1 MPRTTLFR
9 QLLQQRHLTTHE
21 AFAAQYERAAARL
34 AELDR
39 DPRLA
44 SLQVSPRQYDRWY
57 GGELLTLPRPD
68 ACRVLEHMLGRPV
81 SELFSTAYEDDSAYG
96 DSAYDVGLTHDHGD
110 LAHDRAEEPHTR
122 QPPTRRRTPSPPPP
136 REDDENP
143 LDIVARTRQ
152 LTASNAD
159 DATLAFLDSSLQGIA
174 GRYEQDGPYVL
185 RPQARQVRQLAHTL
199 LDGRQP
205 PRARRE
211 LFRLAA
217 RASGLLGYMAV
228 NTGDFALSEAYC
240 TEARDLSREIGDLD
254 TDLWACGT
262 FSFSLYYAGRYDEA
276 DACAAAAVERAPRH
290 AQSIRLL
297 ANGRARALGKTGDRR
312 AVERAIGQAIQLSD
326 LHEVPAGLT
335 ACISFEPYGRAR
347 TLANAVTSH
356 VALRNTAQVLRDAE
370 HIDDLV
376 EHSTSAWSRSLVRL
390 DVATAL
396 LQQRTPDIDHAMAL
410 GREALQLCGDS
421 PISSVYQR
429 SRDLREQ
436 AGPWCDHPAVR
447 DYGDEFRTWSS
458 QPAVLAM
465 ASSAS

>member
-1 MPRTTLFR
+1 MPRTTLLR
-9 QLLQQRHLTTHE
+9 QLLQQRHLTTYD

-34 AELDR
+34 AWLDR

-44 SLQVSPRQYDRWY
+44 SLQVSPRQFDRWY

-81 SELFSTAYEDDSAYG
+81 CELFSTLYDS
-96 DSAYDVGLTHDHGD
+96 DSERERD
-110 LAHDRAEEPHTR
+110 EEPRASRHA
-122 QPPTRRRTPSPPPP
+122 QSPLPL

-143 LDIVARTRQ
+143 LDIVTRTRQ

-159 DATLAFLDSSLQGIA
+159 DATLAFLGSSLEGITS
-174 GRYEQDGPYVL
+174 RYEQDGPYAL
-185 RPQARQVRQLAHTL
+185 RPQARQARHLAHTL

-205 PRARRE
+205 PRARLD

-240 TEARDLSREIGDLD
+240 IEARDLSREIGDLA
-254 TDLWACGT
+254 TELWACGT
-262 FSFSLYYAGRYDEA
+262 LSFGLYYAGRYDEA
-276 DACAAAAVERAPRH
+276 DACAAAAIERAPRH

-312 AVERAIGQAIQLSD
+312 AVEQVLGQALHLSD
-326 LHEVPAGLT
+326 FHEVPVGLT
-335 ACISFEPYGRAR
+335 PCISFEPYGRAR

-376 EHSTSAWSRSLVRL
+376 EHSSSSWSRSLVRL

-410 GREALQLCGDS
+410 GREALRLCGDT

-429 SRDLREQ
+429 SRDLHEQ
-436 AGPWCDHPAVR
+436 AVPWRDHSAVR
-447 DYGDEFRTWSS
+447 DYGGEFRTWSS
-458 QPAVLAM
+458 QPAALAM

>member
-1 MPRTTLFR
+1 MPRTTLLR

-44 SLQVSPRQYDRWY
+44 SLQVSPRQFDRWY

-81 SELFSTAYEDDSAYG
+81 SELFSTAYDG
-96 DSAYDVGLTHDHGD
+96 DSA
-110 LAHDRAEEPHTR
+110 HDRDEESSTGR
-122 QPPTRRRTPSPPPP
+122 QATSAPPPP
-136 REDDENP
+136 DDDENP
-143 LDIVARTRQ
+143 LDIVTRTRQ

-159 DATLAFLDSSLQGIA
+159 DATLAFLDSSLEGIA
-174 GRYEQDGPYVL
+174 SRYEQDGPYVL

-205 PRARRE
+205 PRTRRE

-240 TEARDLSREIGDLD
+240 TEARELSREIGDLD

-262 FSFSLYYAGRYDEA
+262 LSFSLYYAGRYDEA
-276 DACAAAAVERAPRH
+276 DACATAAVERAPRH
-290 AQSIRLL
+290 AQCIRLL
-297 ANGRARALGKTGDRR
+297 ANGRARALGKTGDQR
-312 AVERAIGQAIQLSD
+312 AVEQTIGQALRLSD
-326 LHEVPAGLT
+326 LHEVPVGLT
-335 ACISFEPYGRAR
+335 SCISFEPYGRAR

-356 VALRNTAQVLRDAE
+356 VALRNTAQVLRE
-370 HIDDLV
+370 P
-376 EHSTSAWSRSLVRL
+376 STSTIWWSTRPPPGAARSYASTSPPRCCSSARPTSTTRWRWAVRPCGCAEAHRSAPSTNAP
-390 DVATAL
+390 VTCTSRPGRGVIIRRYA
-396 LQQRTPDIDHAMAL
+396 IMAM
-410 GREALQLCGDS
+410 
-421 PISSVYQR
+421 SSVPGARSQR
-429 SRDLREQ
+429 PWPWRHPRLRR
-436 AGPWCDHPAVR
+436 C
-447 DYGDEFRTWSS
+447 
-458 QPAVLAM
+458 
-465 ASSAS
+465 

>member
-21 AFAAQYERAAARL
+21 AFAAQYERAAVRL

-44 SLQVSPRQYDRWY
+44 SLQVSSRQFDRWY

-81 SELFSTAYEDDSAYG
+81 SELFFTAYDSDAAAADG
-96 DSAYDVGLTHDHGD
+96 DSAQDPV
-110 LAHDRAEEPHTR
+110 EEPRAH
-122 QPPTRRRTPSPPPP
+122 RRAPSLPPP

-143 LDIVARTRQ
+143 LHIVARSRQ
-152 LTASNAD
+152 LLASNAD
-159 DATLAFLDSSLQGIA
+159 DATLAFLGSSLEDIA

-185 RPQARQVRQLAHTL
+185 RPQARQVRRLTHTL
-199 LDGRQP
+199 LAGRQP

-211 LFRLAA
+211 LFRIAA

-228 NTGDFALSEAYC
+228 NMGDFALSEAYS

-262 FSFSLYYAGRYDEA
+262 LSFSLYYAGRYAEA

-312 AVERAIGQAIQLSD
+312 GVAQAIGQALRLSD
-326 LHEVPAGLT
+326 LHEVPVGLT
-335 ACISFEPYGRAR
+335 SCISFEPYGRAR

-356 VALRNTAQVLRDAE
+356 VALHNAAQVLRDAE

-376 EHSTSAWSRSLVRL
+376 EHSTSSWSRALVRL

-396 LQQRTPDIDHAMAL
+396 LQQRTPDVDHAMAL
-410 GREALQLCGDS
+410 GGEALRLCGDT

-429 SRDLREQ
+429 SRGLREQ
-436 AGPWCDHPAVR
+436 AGPWRDHPAVR
-447 DYGDEFRTWSS
+447 DYGEEFRTWSS
-458 QPAVLAM
+458 QPAALAI

>member
-1 MPRTTLFR
+1 MPRTTLLR

-21 AFAAQYERAAARL
+21 AFAAQYERAAVRL

-44 SLQVSPRQYDRWY
+44 SLQVSPRQFDRWY

-81 SELFSTAYEDDSAYG
+81 SELFSMANADDSEP
-96 DSAYDVGLTHDHGD
+96 DLSVESHGHRP
-110 LAHDRAEEPHTR
+110 A
-122 QPPTRRRTPSPPPP
+122 PSLPSS
-136 REDDENP
+136 REGDENP

-159 DATLAFLDSSLQGIA
+159 DATLSFLGSSLEGITS
-174 GRYEQDGPYVL
+174 RYEQDGPYVL
-185 RPQARQVRQLAHTL
+185 RPQARQVRQFAHTL

-205 PRARRE
+205 PRTRRE
-211 LFRLAA
+211 LFRVAA
-217 RASGLLGYMAV
+217 RASGLLAYMAV
-228 NTGDFALSEAYC
+228 NTGDFVLSEAYC

-254 TDLWACGT
+254 TELWACGT
-262 FSFSLYYAGRYDEA
+262 LSFGLYYAGRYDEA
-276 DACAAAAVERAPRH
+276 DTCAATAVERAPRH

-297 ANGRARALGKTGDRR
+297 ANGRARALAKTGDRR
-312 AVERAIGQAIQLSD
+312 AVEQAIGQALRLSD
-326 LHEVPAGLT
+326 LHEAPVGLT
-335 ACISFEPYGRAR
+335 SCISFEPYGRAR

-376 EHSTSAWSRSLVRL
+376 EYSTSSWSRSLVRL

-410 GREALQLCGDS
+410 GCEALRLCGGT

-429 SRDLREQ
+429 SRDLHEQ
-436 AGPWCDHPAVR
+436 AGPWRDHPAVR

-458 QPAVLAM
+458 QPAALAM
-465 ASSAS
+465 VSSAS

>member
-9 QLLQQRHLTTHE
+9 YLLQQRHLTTHE
-21 AFAAQYERAAARL
+21 AFAAQYRRAAVRL

-44 SLQVSPRQYDRWY
+44 SLEVSPRQFDRWY

-81 SELFSTAYEDDSAYG
+81 SELFATTGDGRTEDPT
-96 DSAYDVGLTHDHGD
+96 THW
-110 LAHDRAEEPHTR
+110 
-122 QPPTRRRTPSPPPP
+122 RTSNAAPQ
-136 REDDENP
+136 READENP
-143 LDIVARTRQ
+143 LDIVARARQ
-152 LTASNAD
+152 LTTGNAD
-159 DATLAFLDSSLQGIA
+159 GATLAFLGCSLEDA
-174 GRYEQDGPYVL
+174 TGRYEQDGPYVL
-185 RPQARQVRQLAHTL
+185 RPQVRQVRRLTHTL
-199 LDGRQP
+199 LDGHQP
-205 PRARRE
+205 PSVRRE

-228 NTGDFALSEAYC
+228 NMGDFALAEAYG

-254 TDLWACGT
+254 TELWVRGT
-262 FSFSLYYAGRYDEA
+262 LSFGLYYAGRYGEA
-276 DACAAAAVERAPRH
+276 DACAAAAVEHAPH
-290 AQSIRLL
+290 HVQSIRLL
-297 ANGRARALGKTGDRR
+297 VNGRARALGKTGDRR
-312 AVERAIGQAIQLSD
+312 AVEKAIGQALHLSD

-335 ACISFEPYGRAR
+335 PCISFEPYGRAR

-376 EHSTSAWSRSLVRL
+376 EYSASVWSRSLVRL

-396 LQQRTPDIDHAMAL
+396 LQQRVPEVDHAMTL
-410 GREALQLCGDS
+410 GCEALRFCADT

-429 SRDLREQ
+429 SRDLYAQ
-436 AGPWCDHPAVR
+436 AAPWRDRPQVR
-447 DYGDEFRTWSS
+447 DYGEEFRIWSS
-458 QPAVLAM
+458 QPATLAM
-465 ASSAS
+465 ASTAS

>member
-1 MPRTTLFR
+1 MPRITLLR

-21 AFAAQYERAAARL
+21 AFAAQYERAASRL

-44 SLQVSPRQYDRWY
+44 SLQVSPRQFDRWY

-81 SELFSTAYEDDSAYG
+81 SELFSTE
-96 DSAYDVGLTHDHGD
+96 YDVDSEHDGD
-110 LAHDRAEEPHTR
+110 EEEPRSLR
-122 QPPTRRRTPSPPPP
+122 QAPSPPPP
-136 REDDENP
+136 RGDDENP
-143 LDIVARTRQ
+143 LDIVTRTRQ

-159 DATLAFLDSSLQGIA
+159 DATLAFLDSSLEGITT
-174 GRYEQDGPYVL
+174 RYEQDGPYAL
-185 RPQARQVRQLAHTL
+185 RPQARQARQLAHTL

-205 PRARRE
+205 PRARQE

-254 TDLWACGT
+254 TELWACGT
-262 FSFSLYYAGRYDEA
+262 LSFGLYYAGRYDEA
-276 DACAAAAVERAPRH
+276 DGCAAAAVERAPRH

-312 AVERAIGQAIQLSD
+312 AVERAIGQALRLSD
-326 LHEVPAGLT
+326 LHEVPVGLT
-335 ACISFEPYGRAR
+335 SCISFEPYGRAR

-356 VALRNTAQVLRDAE
+356 VALRNTTQVLRDAE

-376 EHSTSAWSRSLVRL
+376 EHSTSSWSRSLVRL

-396 LQQRTPDIDHAMAL
+396 LQQRMPDVDHAMAL
-410 GREALQLCGDS
+410 GREALRLCGDT

-429 SRDLREQ
+429 SRDLHEQ
-436 AGPWCDHPAVR
+436 AGPWREHPAVR

-458 QPAVLAM
+458 QPAALAM